1 MPWVAGGRQQGGKES
16 CCLEEQQSNSK
27 EKHVNLKMPQK
38 AEKVHNFFD
47 PPSPRMLPS
56 SVPVQYQSS

>member
-27 EKHVNLKMPQK
+27 EKHANLKMPQK
-38 AEKVHNFFD
+38 VEKVHNFLD
-47 PPSPRMLPS
+47 PPSPRMFWTS
-56 SVPVQYQSS
+56 